1 MMLERSSAPTRNILG
16 IDVACFDWS
25 EALDFFDKTLEGG
38 QFQRVAWLNA
48 HCANVAHIDATYKQ
62 ALQGFLVLP
71 DGVGVDIASKIAYGL
86 KFPANLNG
94 TDFVPRLLGH
104 IKRPLR
110 IGLIGGR
117 PGIPEKAA
125 EAFHVLAPQHDY
137 RVYADGFFTA
147 DQLTA
152 ILDRLAAD
160 RPDILLV
167 AMGVP
172 LQELFIE
179 TQITTAHCAM
189 ACAVGALFDFQ
200 AGATERAPQ
209 WVRQMRLEW
218 AYRLMREPVR
228 LAGRYLV
235 GNPLFLWRV
244 MVHGLPGYFKR
255 GNR

>member
-1 MMLERSSAPTRNILG
+1 MPEQSAAQSRNILG
-16 IDVACFDWS
+16 VAVTGFNWD
-25 EALDFFDKTLEGG
+25 EALDFFDRTLKEG

-48 HCANVAHIDATYKQ
+48 HCANVAHADATYKQ
-62 ALQGFLVLP
+62 ALQSFLVLP
-71 DGVGVDIASKIAYGL
+71 DGVGVDIASKIAYGQ

-117 PGIPEKAA
+117 PGIPEQAA
-125 EAFHVLAPQHDY
+125 EAFRARAPQHDY
-137 RVYADGFFTA
+137 QVFADGFFASKETP
-147 DQLTA
+147 A
-152 ILDRLAAD
+152 ILDRLAEY
-160 RPDILLV
+160 RPDIVLV

-172 LQELFIE
+172 LQELFIR
-179 TQITTAHCAM
+179 THITATHCTM

-209 WVRQMRLEW
+209 WIRDMRLEW
-218 AYRLMREPVR
+218 AYRLMREPGR

-244 MVHGLPGYFKR
+244 VQHAVSRYFR
-255 GNR
+255 QDRR

>member
-1 MMLERSSAPTRNILG
+1 MPEQSPAHSRNILG
-16 IDVACFDWS
+16 IEATGFEWD
-25 EALDFFDKTLEGG
+25 EALDFFDKMLAKG

-48 HCANVAHIDATYKQ
+48 HCANVAHADATYKQ
-62 ALQGFLVLP
+62 ALQSFLVLP
-71 DGVGVDIASKIAYGL
+71 DGVGVDIASKIAYGQ

-125 EAFHVLAPQHDY
+125 EAFRALAPQHDF
-137 RVYADGFFTA
+137 RVYADGFFASGQTP
-147 DQLTA
+147 A
-152 ILDRLAAD
+152 ILDRLAGD

-172 LQELFIE
+172 LQELFIR
-179 TQITTAHCAM
+179 THITKAHCTM

-209 WVRQMRLEW
+209 WVRQIRLEW
-218 AYRLMREPVR
+218 AYRLMREPGR

-244 MVHGLPGYFKR
+244 MRGGVSGYLMR
-255 GNR
+255 DGR

>member
-1 MMLERSSAPTRNILG
+1 MLEQSPRPSRNILG
-16 IDVACFDWS
+16 IDVTCFDWN
-25 EALDFFDKTLEGG
+25 EALDFFDKTLEDG

-48 HCANVAHIDATYKQ
+48 HCANVAHADATYKQ
-62 ALQGFLVLP
+62 ALQSFLVLP
-71 DGVGVDIASKIAYGL
+71 DGVGVDIASKIAYGQ

-125 EAFHVLAPQHDY
+125 EAFHALAPQHDY
-137 RVYADGFFTA
+137 RVYADGFFA
-147 DQLTA
+147 PDQMAA
-152 ILDRLAAD
+152 ILDRLASD
-160 RPDILLV
+160 RPDVLLV

-172 LQELFIE
+172 LQELFIR
-179 TQITTAHCAM
+179 THITTAHCTV

-200 AGATERAPQ
+200 AGATERAPE
-209 WVRQMRLEW
+209 WLRRMRLEW
-218 AYRLMREPVR
+218 AYRLMREPAR

-244 MVHGLPGYFKR
+244 MLSGLSEYLMRDGR
-255 GNR
+255 